1 MAARGGCR
9 RSRTERENGGG
20 GCDMDVKKGNAGR
33 AKTNTS
39 IAEQAERRRTRIGAL
54 CERIQKILQEH
65 EGPQDLAAI
74 EFFLKAEQ
82 RDRGERIESLDTF
95 EVRDAVS
102 ELVRTGVAEY
112 IWGAVRLAPKDP
124 DQ

>member
-1 MAARGGCR
+1 
-9 RSRTERENGGG
+9 
-20 GCDMDVKKGNAGR
+20 MDVKKGNSGR
-33 AKTNTS
+33 AKTSTS

-54 CERIQKILQEH
+54 CERIQKILQVH
-65 EGPQDLAAI
+65 EGPHDLAAI
-74 EFFLKAEQ
+74 EFFLKVEQ

-102 ELVRTGVAEY
+102 ELVRTGVVEY
-112 IWGAVRLAPKDP
+112 TFGSEVRLTSKQT